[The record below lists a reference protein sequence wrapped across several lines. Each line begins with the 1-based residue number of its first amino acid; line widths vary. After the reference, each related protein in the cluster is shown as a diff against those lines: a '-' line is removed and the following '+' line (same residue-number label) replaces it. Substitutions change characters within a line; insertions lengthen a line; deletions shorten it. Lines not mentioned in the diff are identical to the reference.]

1 MAESGCKCKSLSI
14 HRPDTSGY
22 LMYHTSNLC
31 IIHQI
36 LCIGTISS
44 DTSCIIHQIFDVY
57 LHLHPDERLA
67 PNFAIHGAIHILY
80 SDTAYT
86 AIHGDTAYRMYHP
99 PSGWSRLRRVACFPT
114 RGVWPT
120 RWHHPTRSCITR
132 RSGHVLPVR
141 RRMLL
146 FFCLTPFAIYLSCWD
161 YGHSDALLVITA
173 SAACAAASGVCT
185 IVRNGFVGENM
196 PRSVR
201 WRERGYVNGN
211 L

>member
-44 DTSCIIHQIFDVY
+44 DTSCIIHQILDVY

-99 PSGWSRLRRVACFPT
+99 PSGNST
-114 RGVWPT
+114 
-120 RWHHPTRSCITR
+120 HHSEPSNGTCNYDQTNTLVESCRIPSPNT
-132 RSGHVLPVR
+132 STEYPQSEY
-141 RRMLL
+141 
-146 FFCLTPFAIYLSCWD
+146 PPSEYL
-161 YGHSDALLVITA
+161 HRI
-173 SAACAAASGVCT
+173 
-185 IVRNGFVGENM
+185 
-196 PRSVR
+196 PSVR
-201 WRERGYVNGN
+201 ISSVRMPPPNTLEYP
-211 L
+211 

>member
-1 MAESGCKCKSLSI
+1 MAESGCKCKRLSI

-44 DTSCIIHQIFDVY
+44 DTSCIIHQILDVY

-67 PNFAIHGAIHILY
+67 PNFAIRGAIHILY

-99 PSGWSRLRRVACFPT
+99 PSAKHLEYLSGSKVDTSYARASPVKLRQRTATRTPVGSQSVHSRVAT
-114 RGVWPT
+114 R
-120 RWHHPTRSCITR
+120 
-132 RSGHVLPVR
+132 
-141 RRMLL
+141 
-146 FFCLTPFAIYLSCWD
+146 TPQANR
-161 YGHSDALLVITA
+161 HAP
-173 SAACAAASGVCT
+173 SAAAHWAAPGP
-185 IVRNGFVGENM
+185 
-196 PRSVR
+196 PRMSLWLQVAR
-201 WRERGYVNGN
+201 GWRPEACSKQC
-211 L
+211 

>member
-1 MAESGCKCKSLSI
+1 MYRFMAESGCKCKSLSI

-44 DTSCIIHQIFDVY
+44 DTSCIIHQILDVY

-67 PNFAIHGAIHILY
+67 LNFAIHRYTSAIHILY

-99 PSGWSRLRRVACFPT
+99 PSGSFMARTCAKVLSQFYGSSRWL
-114 RGVWPT
+114 
-120 RWHHPTRSCITR
+120 HSQ
-132 RSGHVLPVR
+132 
-141 RRMLL
+141 
-146 FFCLTPFAIYLSCWD
+146 LSQ
-161 YGHSDALLVITA
+161 L
-173 SAACAAASGVCT
+173 
-185 IVRNGFVGENM
+185 
-196 PRSVR
+196 
-201 WRERGYVNGN
+201 
-211 L
+211 

>member
-1 MAESGCKCKSLSI
+1 MYRFMAESGCKCKSLSI

-44 DTSCIIHQIFDVY
+44 DTSCIIHQILDVY

-99 PSGWSRLRRVACFPT
+99 PSGQEVSLSSAA
-114 RGVWPT
+114 
-120 RWHHPTRSCITR
+120 
-132 RSGHVLPVR
+132 LPVPSR
-141 RRMLL
+141 CRILL
-146 FFCLTPFAIYLSCWD
+146 
-161 YGHSDALLVITA
+161 HSDYRAK
-173 SAACAAASGVCT
+173 
-185 IVRNGFVGENM
+185 M
-196 PRSVR
+196 PSSDTSQTR
-201 WRERGYVNGN
+201 
-211 L
+211 

>member
-44 DTSCIIHQIFDVY
+44 DTSCIIHQILDVY

-99 PSGWSRLRRVACFPT
+99 PSDLTAVDPPGTPIRRFRTTTTWAPARNASDRAGRRIFVWGGSRFLAEERVISFIYFIEIEISQKFLCPSQN
-114 RGVWPT
+114 RGNC
-120 RWHHPTRSCITR
+120 SSECIKIHQNTLGLE
-132 RSGHVLPVR
+132 SK
-141 RRMLL
+141 
-146 FFCLTPFAIYLSCWD
+146 
-161 YGHSDALLVITA
+161 
-173 SAACAAASGVCT
+173 
-185 IVRNGFVGENM
+185 
-196 PRSVR
+196 
-201 WRERGYVNGN
+201 
-211 L
+211 

>member
-44 DTSCIIHQIFDVY
+44 DTSCIIHQILDVY

-67 PNFAIHGAIHILY
+67 PNFAIHILY

-99 PSGWSRLRRVACFPT
+99 PSESEIARGSRGISYQKVD
-114 RGVWPT
+114 V
-120 RWHHPTRSCITR
+120 SY
-132 RSGHVLPVR
+132 HVYYSVYSYVFLMYSLNTTVFQEYSLYSRYIPMYVR
-141 RRMLL
+141 
-146 FFCLTPFAIYLSCWD
+146 
-161 YGHSDALLVITA
+161 
-173 SAACAAASGVCT
+173 
-185 IVRNGFVGENM
+185 
-196 PRSVR
+196 
-201 WRERGYVNGN
+201 
-211 L
+211 

>member
-44 DTSCIIHQIFDVY
+44 DTSCIIHQILDVY
-57 LHLHPDERLA
+57 LHLHPDEHLA
-67 PNFAIHGAIHILY
+67 LNFAIHILY

-99 PSGWSRLRRVACFPT
+99 PSEFFLVRTLFQNRIVSYRIYKAPKATPWDHDRPAQGTAAHQCKVFACMTARHADWVDPDSRAD
-114 RGVWPT
+114 
-120 RWHHPTRSCITR
+120 S
-132 RSGHVLPVR
+132 
-141 RRMLL
+141 
-146 FFCLTPFAIYLSCWD
+146 
-161 YGHSDALLVITA
+161 
-173 SAACAAASGVCT
+173 
-185 IVRNGFVGENM
+185 
-196 PRSVR
+196 
-201 WRERGYVNGN
+201 
-211 L
+211 

>member
-1 MAESGCKCKSLSI
+1 MYRFMAESGCKCKSLSI

-44 DTSCIIHQIFDVY
+44 DTSCIIHQILDVY

-67 PNFAIHGAIHILY
+67 LNFAVHILY

-99 PSGWSRLRRVACFPT
+99 PSVRALA
-114 RGVWPT
+114 
-120 RWHHPTRSCITR
+120 
-132 RSGHVLPVR
+132 HV
-141 RRMLL
+141 
-146 FFCLTPFAIYLSCWD
+146 F
-161 YGHSDALLVITA
+161 G
-173 SAACAAASGVCT
+173 
-185 IVRNGFVGENM
+185 
-196 PRSVR
+196 R
-201 WRERGYVNGN
+201 WRALSAGSWAEQVFSGLLPPQDSGSQPPTTP
-211 L
+211 

>member
-44 DTSCIIHQIFDVY
+44 DTSCIIHQILDVY

-80 SDTAYT
+80 SDTAIQPIQLYM
-86 AIHGDTAYRMYHP
+86 AIQPIG
-99 PSGWSRLRRVACFPT
+99 
-114 RGVWPT
+114 
-120 RWHHPTRSCITR
+120 CITPPQAVLWPER
-132 RSGHVLPVR
+132 VRKCFRSFMAPADGCIHSFRNFRPKSR
-141 RRMLL
+141 PWRFR
-146 FFCLTPFAIYLSCWD
+146 ALSR
-161 YGHSDALLVITA
+161 ALLHTITNAPHRRTFWVIT
-173 SAACAAASGVCT
+173 SFHMRF
-185 IVRNGFVGENM
+185 RNRDLHQSE
-196 PRSVR
+196 
-201 WRERGYVNGN
+201 
-211 L
+211 

>member
-44 DTSCIIHQIFDVY
+44 DTSCIIHQILDVY

-99 PSGWSRLRRVACFPT
+99 PSGESQISQPLTHCLRYAVIAIIESIFGRQKCLKYRENIAIFGQIPAKCLYLGAF
-114 RGVWPT
+114 WP
-120 RWHHPTRSCITR
+120 R
-132 RSGHVLPVR
+132 
-141 RRMLL
+141 
-146 FFCLTPFAIYLSCWD
+146 
-161 YGHSDALLVITA
+161 
-173 SAACAAASGVCT
+173 
-185 IVRNGFVGENM
+185 
-196 PRSVR
+196 
-201 WRERGYVNGN
+201 
-211 L
+211 

>member
-1 MAESGCKCKSLSI
+1 MAESGCKCKGLSI

-44 DTSCIIHQIFDVY
+44 DTSCIIHQILDVY

-99 PSGWSRLRRVACFPT
+99 PSGALAPREVPLRPGAGPSGQSDPVE
-114 RGVWPT
+114 G
-120 RWHHPTRSCITR
+120 R
-132 RSGHVLPVR
+132 RPPPSASLGASNRIKPYVLV
-141 RRMLL
+141 
-146 FFCLTPFAIYLSCWD
+146 
-161 YGHSDALLVITA
+161 LV
-173 SAACAAASGVCT
+173 
-185 IVRNGFVGENM
+185 
-196 PRSVR
+196 PR
-201 WRERGYVNGN
+201 
-211 L
+211 